1 MRPRR
6 ARSATK
12 VTQVATPLLSVLPL
26 VESHTLNAIQDQE
39 LARCAIQIKTQR
51 TAFRPRKLVTK
62 NVPHK
67 FFQNVIS
74 KLESVINV
82 TKQEEKA
89 ASQLQVVKLHAE
101 YHHTQKTININATG
115 NMKLHY
121 ASKMRLVP

>member
-26 VESHTLNAIQDQE
+26 VESHTLNAIQDPE
-39 LARCAIQIKTQR
+39 LARCAIQKKTQI
-51 TAFRPRKLVTK
+51 TAFRPRKLATK

-101 YHHTQKTININATG
+101 YHHTQRTININVTG
-115 NMKLHY
+115 NMPPHN
-121 ASKMRLVP
+121 AFKMTLVP